1 MSGPVVTVSGGP
13 TIGPFAR
20 SRLSSRIRRTGTA
33 AVAVLLL
40 AVVMT
45 VPVRDRRDARE
56 AAAVRLV
63 VTAAVPV
70 AGGRP
75 DSPVQDAL
83 VQLTLENDGPDPV
96 RVLSQQLDG
105 GGPLDPGPPGPVQP
119 GRSARLEVRWRV
131 LCAETG
137 SQDGPRSLG
146 LSVRPPHGPGRT
158 VTISLGA
165 PLGATRRAFHTAAV
179 DACSVLLR

>member
-1 MSGPVVTVSGGP
+1 M
-13 TIGPFAR
+13 
-20 SRLSSRIRRTGTA
+20 
-33 AVAVLLL
+33 AVLLL
-40 AVVMT
+40 AVVVT
-45 VPVRDRRDARE
+45 VPSRHRRDARE

-70 AGGRP
+70 TGGTP
-75 DSPVQDAL
+75 ASPVQDAL
-83 VQLTLENDGPDPV
+83 VRLTLRNDGPDAV

-105 GGPLDPGPPGPVQP
+105 GGPRDPGPTGPVEP
-119 GRSARLEVRWRV
+119 GASVLLDVRWRV

-146 LSVRPPHGPGRT
+146 LSVRPPHGPGRP
-158 VTISLGA
+158 VAIPLGA
-165 PLGATRRAFHTAAV
+165 PLDITRRAFHTAAV